1 MHSLN
6 ILRLLLHHEWLQRRR
21 SAASGLR
28 RLFSLAVLAADAT
41 LLTLLG
47 LSFPRAVHDW
57 MPGLSVEVFWLLPA
71 ADIVL
76 RLCFQRTPSLLWRPY
91 RLLPVPRR
99 CLAAFFVVRTLFSGY
114 NAMWLFFLV
123 PYALTAVLPAEGVGA
138 CLLCVAGGMG
148 VILADAL
155 LCQSARLA
163 LCFQVSGFK
172 FQVSLFTFH
181 FSFFTYELPLR
192 LRNRRLRL
200 SLWATLFTALLLSL
214 SLAAGDRSIMWT
226 DDALLCFL
234 CYAVPGTLLLTGVP
248 GHELNFIGALA
259 LRRGAL
265 PAILCEKYR
274 FCAALLLVPFVLL
287 LPSVALGRVTL
298 LQSLSSLLLT
308 AGVLYP
314 LLFLPAPFVRRA
326 LPLEG
331 TSSGGPLSLTPL
343 SGPLLVALPLLMERF
358 CAARCGEAAPAV
370 LALASLPGIV
380 LHPLWMRYV
389 AAAIIK
395 RLRVNG

>member
-6 ILRLLLHHEWLQRRR
+6 ILRLLLHHEWLRRRR

-28 RLFSLAVLAADAT
+28 RLLSLAVLTADAA

-47 LSFPRAVHDW
+47 LSFPSAVQSW
-57 MPGLSVEVFWLLPA
+57 MPGLSVELFWLLPA

-76 RLCFQRTPSLLWRPY
+76 RLCLQRSPALFWRPY

-155 LCQSARLA
+155 LCQATRLA
-163 LCFQVSGFK
+163 FASS
-172 FQVSLFTFH
+172 SLALRSSSFVFRL
-181 FSFFTYELPLR
+181 SFFPYETPLR

-200 SLWATLFTALLLSL
+200 SFWATLFTALLLSL
-214 SLAAGDRSIMWT
+214 SLAVGDRSLMWT

-265 PAILCEKYR
+265 PAVLCEKYR
-274 FCAALLLVPFVLL
+274 FCTALLLVPFVLL
-287 LPSVALGRVTL
+287 LPSVAMGRITL

-326 LPLEG
+326 LPLEERLSGG
-331 TSSGGPLSLTPL
+331 TSSLTPL
-343 SGPLLVALPLLMERF
+343 SGPLLVALPLLMERLST
-358 CAARCGEAAPAV
+358 ARCGDAAPAV
-370 LALASLPGIV
+370 MALASLPGIV
-380 LHPLWMRYV
+380 LHPLWMRYI
-389 AAAIIK
+389 AFAILR
-395 RLRVNG
+395 RLK

>member
-6 ILRLLLHHEWLQRRR
+6 ILRLLLHHEWLQRQR

-28 RLFSLAVLAADAT
+28 RLLSLAVLTADAA

-47 LSFPRAVHDW
+47 LSFPRAVQSW

-76 RLCFQRTPSLLWRPY
+76 RLCLQRSPSLLWRPY

-138 CLLCVAGGMG
+138 CLLCIAGGMG
-148 VILADAL
+148 VILTDAL
-155 LCQSARLA
+155 LCQGARLA
-163 LCFQVSGFK
+163 LHSSHFTLHS
-172 FQVSLFTFH
+172 SLFTLH
-181 FSFFTYELPLR
+181 SLLLPYEAPLR

-200 SLWATLFTALLLSL
+200 SFWATLFTAMLLSL
-214 SLAAGDRSIMWT
+214 SLAVGDRSLMWT

-265 PAILCEKYR
+265 SAVLCEKYR
-274 FCAALLLVPFVLL
+274 FCTALLLVPFVLL
-287 LPSVALGRVTL
+287 LPSVALGRITL

-326 LPLEG
+326 LPLEERLSGG
-331 TSSGGPLSLTPL
+331 TSSLTPL
-343 SGPLLVALPLLMERF
+343 SGPLLMALPLLMERLSTS
-358 CAARCGEAAPAV
+358 RCGDAAPAV
-370 LALASLPGIV
+370 MALASLPGIV
-380 LHPLWMRYV
+380 LHPLWMRYI
-389 AAAIIK
+389 AFAILR
-395 RLRVNG
+395 RLK

>member
-28 RLFSLAVLAADAT
+28 RLLSLAVLAADAA

-47 LSFPRAVHDW
+47 LSFPRVMQSW

-76 RLCFQRTPSLLWRPY
+76 RLCLQRSPSLLWRPY

-138 CLLCVAGGMG
+138 CLLCIAGGMG

-155 LCQSARLA
+155 ICQATRLA
-163 LCFQVSGFK
+163 LHSSHFTLHS
-172 FQVSLFTFH
+172 SLFTLHSLLFP
-181 FSFFTYELPLR
+181 YELPLR

-200 SLWATLFTALLLSL
+200 SFWATLFTAMLLSL
-214 SLAAGDRSIMWT
+214 SLAAGDRSLMWT

-259 LRRGAL
+259 LRRCAL
-265 PAILCEKYR
+265 PAVLCEKYR
-274 FCAALLLVPFVLL
+274 FCTALLLMPFVLL
-287 LPSVALGRVTL
+287 LPSVALGRITL

-326 LPLEG
+326 LPLEERLSGG
-331 TSSGGPLSLTPL
+331 TSSLTPL
-343 SGPLLVALPLLMERF
+343 SGPLLVALPLLMERLST
-358 CAARCGEAAPAV
+358 ARCGDAAPAV
-370 LALASLPGIV
+370 MALASLPGIV
-380 LHPLWMRYV
+380 LHPLW
-389 AAAIIK
+389 IK
-395 RLRVNG
+395 YIAFAVQRRLMVKG